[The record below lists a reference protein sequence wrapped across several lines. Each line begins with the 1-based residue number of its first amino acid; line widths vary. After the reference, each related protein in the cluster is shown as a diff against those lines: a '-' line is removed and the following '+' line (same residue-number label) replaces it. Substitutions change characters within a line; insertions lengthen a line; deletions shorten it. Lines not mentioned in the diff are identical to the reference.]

1 MTSTLE
7 FKGTDWWIMNAD
19 GTGKRQ
25 LTFFNKYGHKEYG
38 GGKRLTCGLGSFS
51 PNGMQFVGRVQ
62 NSLIK
67 QTGDSYMV
75 PLH

>member
-1 MTSTLE
+1 MTSQGELR
-7 FKGTDWWIMNAD
+7 GTDWWIMNAD

-25 LTFFNKYGHKEYG
+25 LTFFNKRGHKEFA
-38 GGKRLTCGLGSFS
+38 GKRITCGLCSFS
-51 PNGMQFVGRVQ
+51 PDGTRFVGGAQ

-75 PLH
+75 TLR